1 MSCIVHIETATNVC
15 SVALS
20 QDGQVLMSKE
30 NFEGPNHNI
39 VLAPY
44 VDEAVSFAD
53 SHAIPLDAV
62 AVSCGPGSYTGLR
75 IGVSTAKG
83 LCYGRDLKL
92 LSVSTLELMCVPL
105 LLHREDIPENAVLCP
120 MLDARRMEVYS
131 AIYDRA
137 LKTLK
142 PVSADVITED
152 SYSEFLAKGPVVF
165 FGNGA
170 AKCKDTL
177 THPNARFIDNIH
189 PLAKYMMPLV
199 ERSIAQDKYEDVA
212 YFEPFYLKE
221 FVATKP
227 KKLF

>member
-189 PLAKYMMPLV
+189 PLAKYMMPLA